1 VDWKNLPEY
10 HKITLHMMVS
20 CRFFESNEEDDQV
33 SNWLLFYTLA
43 LGQMNKMFPVCFL
56 CTFINKNDYI
66 SIVARSN
73 T

>member
-43 LGQMNKMFPVCFL
+43 LGQMNKCSQFVFYAHLETKMIIYP
-56 CTFINKNDYI
+56 
-66 SIVARSN
+66 
-73 T
+73 